1 MPRSYHFDMR
11 CVMSLVL
18 VAIVACGPSAAEI
31 KTARSASYTGT
42 PAEIFDGVMA
52 AVSDTYQIGDA
63 KRDGDQY
70 ALVTVPQWYN
80 AEGGRESAGAGDVV
94 QVRGGSVQVRFVV
107 ELVSTDASHFVVTVT
122 PKTFQVVSGS
132 PQPRE
137 LTPDDPNL
145 PGWVVGR
152 VDTLHLAIHK
162 RLQNYTVQ

>member
-1 MPRSYHFDMR
+1 MR
-11 CVMSLVL
+11 YVMSLVM
-18 VAIVACGPSAAEI
+18 VTMVACGPSAAEI
-31 KTARSASYTGT
+31 KTAKSASYTGN
-42 PAEIFDGVMA
+42 ASEIFDGVMA
-52 AVSDTYQIGDA
+52 AVSESYQVGDA
-63 KRDGDQY
+63 KRDGQEY
-70 ALVTVPQWYN
+70 MLVTVPQWYS
-80 AEGGRESAGAGDVV
+80 AEGGRESAGAGDMV

-107 ELVSTDASHFVVTVT
+107 DLVPTDASHFAVTVT

-145 PGWVVGR
+145 PGWVHGR